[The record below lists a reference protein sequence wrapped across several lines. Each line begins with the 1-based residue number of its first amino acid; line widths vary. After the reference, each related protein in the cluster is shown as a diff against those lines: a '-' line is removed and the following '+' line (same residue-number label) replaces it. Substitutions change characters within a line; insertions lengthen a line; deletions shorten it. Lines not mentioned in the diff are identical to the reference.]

1 MFGNKWQR
9 GLILICYCIC
19 VLLIGCQQLP
29 YRDIVHYVDPQ
40 QPECDYIVNDGF
52 DETCVQYIR
61 TVERVYIEIP
71 VEKIK
76 VVREIVEVEK
86 IKIVEIKVPG
96 ETVYVEVPVETIK
109 VIQEKVE
116 VEKIVYEEKIVYQDR
131 IVYEERIVYE
141 DRIVYQDRIV
151 YRDSPV
157 ADPVIVTDKL
167 YDSQDYLN
175 WVAAGKPAGMHEHT
189 FTHTH
194 HGVRHRH
201 RIAHPNG
208 QADNWNREH
217 DGQEALTHE

>member
-1 MFGNKWQR
+1 MFGNKWQHR
-9 GLILICYCIC
+9 WIVIC
-19 VLLIGCQQLP
+19 VYICVFLMSCQQLP

-52 DETCVQYIR
+52 DERCVEYIR

-76 VVREIVEVEK
+76 VVREIVKVEN
-86 IKIVEIKVPG
+86 IVEIEVPG

-131 IVYEERIVYE
+131 IVYQE
-141 DRIVYQDRIV
+141 RIV
-151 YRDSPV
+151 YRDPPV
-157 ADPVIVTDKL
+157 ADPAIVKDKL
-167 YDSQDYLN
+167 YDSQDYLD
-175 WVAAGKPAGMHEHT
+175 WVAAGRPGGMHEHT

-208 QADNWNREH
+208 QADNWDHEH
-217 DGQEALTHE
+217 DGKEALPHE